1 MCFKYL
7 SLQKSF
13 FDGFGMSDQNI
24 TYNFNT
30 DRTQFNTDRT
40 QFDKDNFTWKEFT

>member
-1 MCFKYL
+1 MC
-7 SLQKSF
+7 
-13 FDGFGMSDQNI
+13 DQNM

-40 QFDKDNFTWKEFT
+40 QFDTDRTQFDKDNFTWKEFTQQIP